1 MSNWNPISSS
11 LSAMCVDSDYCYW
24 LWICIPWNV
33 PCLEVIL
40 VHTVVIQILL
50 IITCLLLPVKLLVS
64 QEDYILGTQGA
75 ATSYESAMWFMFV
88 DTFLEL

>member
-1 MSNWNPISSS
+1 
-11 LSAMCVDSDYCYW
+11 
-24 LWICIPWNV
+24 
-33 PCLEVIL
+33 VIE
-40 VHTVVIQILL
+40 ILL

-88 DTFLEL
+88 DTFLELQRGCSKYDMEVPGPSM